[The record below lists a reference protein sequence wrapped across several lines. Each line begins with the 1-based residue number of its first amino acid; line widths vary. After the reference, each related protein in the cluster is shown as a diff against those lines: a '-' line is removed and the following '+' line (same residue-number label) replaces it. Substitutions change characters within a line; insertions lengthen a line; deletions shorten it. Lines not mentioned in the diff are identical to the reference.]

1 MKKSSN
7 LDFHDPLDTSVSP
20 LSTLSKSNTSTVTGK
35 GLSKIVE
42 PSFAYLSKYKKKELE
57 TEM

>member
-1 MKKSSN
+1 
-7 LDFHDPLDTSVSP
+7 
-20 LSTLSKSNTSTVTGK
+20 VTGK